1 MVRPR
6 SSKAARVIVVVV
18 APSDAALA
26 QWVGNLLQNGP
37 QAMMATKALLQ
48 EVGLGEMSTP
58 LRRYT
63 EAAIARVRISPEGQE
78 GLSAFLEKRQPD
90 WCASH
95 D

>member
-1 MVRPR
+1 
-6 SSKAARVIVVVV
+6 
-18 APSDAALA
+18 
-26 QWVGNLLQNGP
+26 
-37 QAMMATKALLQ
+37 MMATKALLQ
-48 EVGLGEMSTP
+48 EVGLGAMSTP